1 MIIQKADGK
10 CIEIWTPNIE
20 EVLKG
25 GSKMDLK
32 KLYQDYKA
40 AKIRAD
46 QAAKEEEKLKKAL
59 KAAMLE
65 AGEKE
70 YRDQDGYLFERIVQN
85 RKSMDEKGLL
95 AELKERGITA
105 GIKTIEAVDEE
116 GVMGAIEAGD
126 YSADELRKFLSVK
139 EVVVLKMT
147 APGKGKKKVNKK

>member
-1 MIIQKADGK
+1 
-10 CIEIWTPNIE
+10 
-20 EVLKG
+20 
-25 GSKMDLK
+25 MDLK

>member
-1 MIIQKADGK
+1 M
-10 CIEIWTPNIE
+10 ELRE
-20 EVLKG
+20 
-25 GSKMDLK
+25 
-32 KLYQDYKA
+32 LYQDYKA

-70 YRDQDGYLFERIVQN
+70 YRDQDGYLFERIVQT
-85 RKSMDEKGLL
+85 RKSMDEAGLL

-105 GIKTIEAVDEE
+105 GIKTVEAVDEA
-116 GVMGAIEAGD
+116 GVMEAITAGD
-126 YSADELRKFLSVK
+126 YSADELKKFYKAK

-147 APGKGKKKVNKK
+147 APKKGKAKK